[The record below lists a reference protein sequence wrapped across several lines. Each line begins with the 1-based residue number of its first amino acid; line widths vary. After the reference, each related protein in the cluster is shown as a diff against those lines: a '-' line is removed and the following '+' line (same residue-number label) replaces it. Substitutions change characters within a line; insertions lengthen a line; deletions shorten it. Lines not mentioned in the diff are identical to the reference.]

1 MIGLLSATAEKLFS
15 SFDTP
20 VLMAFEAWKTQHGK
34 KYSEE
39 ENVFRLAVFKEN
51 VQKITEHNLKYAS
64 GKSSFKM
71 GLNHM
76 SDLTA
81 HEMSE
86 KYLMKNLPK
95 SDIKETTPIDLS

>member
-1 MIGLLSATAEKLFS
+1 MIGILYATADKLFS
-15 SFDTP
+15 NFDSP

-34 KYSEE
+34 VYSEE

-51 VQKITEHNLKYAS
+51 IKMITEHNLKYAT

-76 SDLTA
+76 ADLTE
-81 HEMSE
+81 HEIKE
-86 KYLMKNLPK
+86 TYLMKNYF
-95 SDIKETTPIDLS
+95 ID